1 MSKEGVHIVCI
12 LFLCLRPMTI
22 HREGYL
28 TLGITVVV
36 LFFINLLSARLFPD
50 HLGVAYGV
58 LTVSLLVFLVILQFF
73 RHPSVSVERND
84 KHVLA
89 PADGKVV
96 VIERTEESE
105 FLKDDRIQV
114 SIFMSPINVHVNRNP
129 VEGVVRYMRYHP
141 GKYLVAWH
149 PKSSTENE
157 RTSIVVQNIHGSFMI
172 RQIAGALAR
181 RICWYV
187 SEGEKVRQGEEFG
200 FIKFGSRVDVF
211 LPLHAKVQVHMG
223 QVTKAGRT
231 VLATFD

>member
-1 MSKEGVHIVCI
+1 
-12 LFLCLRPMTI
+12 MTI

-28 TLGITVVV
+28 TIGVTVVV
-36 LFFINLLSARLFPD
+36 LFFVNLLSARLFPGN
-50 HLGVAYGV
+50 LPVAYG
-58 LTVSLLVFLVILQFF
+58 LLVFSILFFLLIVHFF
-73 RHPSVSVERND
+73 RHPSVAVVEND
-84 KHVLA
+84 KQVLA

-96 VIERTEESE
+96 VVERTEESE
-105 FLKDDRIQV
+105 FLKDDRIQI
-114 SIFMSPINVHVNRNP
+114 SIFMSPVNVHVNRNP
-129 VEGVVRYMRYHP
+129 ISGVVRYMRYHP

-149 PKSSTENE
+149 PKSSTDNE

-187 SEGEKVRQGEEFG
+187 AEGDQVKQGREFG

-211 LPLHAKVQVHMG
+211 LPLHANIKVQMG
-223 QVTKAGRT
+223 QVTKAGQT